1 MSYIYV
7 VQTNI
12 PAELEAEFNRL
23 YDEEHVPS
31 FSQVP
36 GCRKITRY
44 RLEKSEDS
52 RMQKYLT
59 IYEVDSPVVVES
71 ETWRAARECA
81 DPSES
86 DEHAHRIWCDAE
98 RLQILHEQDRDP

>member
-1 MSYIYV
+1 MPYIYV

-23 YDEEHVPS
+23 YDAEHVPS

-36 GCRKITRY
+36 GCHKITRY
-44 RLEKSEDS
+44 RLEESEAP

-59 IYEVDSPVVVES
+59 IYEVDSPAVVES
-71 ETWRAARECA
+71 ETWRKARGYGQWMTKIRPHMTEA
-81 DPSES
+81 NRSFFKE
-86 DEHAHRIWCDAE
+86 I
-98 RLQILHEQDRDP
+98 

>member
-31 FSQVP
+31 FSKVP
-36 GCRKITRY
+36 GCHKITRY
-44 RLEKSEDS
+44 RLEESEAP

-59 IYEVDSPVVVES
+59 IYEVDSPAVVES
-71 ETWRAARECA
+71 ETWRKARGYGQWMTKIRPHMTEA
-81 DPSES
+81 NRSFFKE
-86 DEHAHRIWCDAE
+86 I
-98 RLQILHEQDRDP
+98 

>member
-12 PAELEAEFNRL
+12 PADLEAEFNRL

-31 FSQVP
+31 FLKVP
-36 GCRKITRY
+36 GCHKITRY
-44 RLEKSEDS
+44 RLEKSEDP

-59 IYEVDSPVVVES
+59 IYEVDSPAVVES
-71 ETWRAARECA
+71 ETWRKAREYGQWMTA
-81 DPSES
+81 IRPHMTEANRSFFKE
-86 DEHAHRIWCDAE
+86 I
-98 RLQILHEQDRDP
+98 

>member
-1 MSYIYV
+1 MPYICV

-23 YDEEHVPS
+23 YDAEHVPS

-36 GCRKITRY
+36 GCHKITRY
-44 RLEKSEDS
+44 RLEESEAP

-59 IYEVDSPVVVES
+59 IYEVDSPAVVES
-71 ETWRAARECA
+71 ETWRKARGYGQWMTKIRPHMTEA
-81 DPSES
+81 NRSFFKE
-86 DEHAHRIWCDAE
+86 I
-98 RLQILHEQDRDP
+98 